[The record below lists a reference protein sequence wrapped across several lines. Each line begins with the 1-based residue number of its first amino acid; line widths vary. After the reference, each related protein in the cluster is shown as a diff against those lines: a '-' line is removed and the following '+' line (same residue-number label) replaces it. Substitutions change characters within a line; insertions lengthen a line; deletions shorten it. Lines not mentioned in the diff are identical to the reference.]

1 MPCYLFTYH
10 AYGSWMPDRQAGYV
24 KRKRGVL
31 PPDAAMGRRYRKA
44 MTDAEVQF
52 GDAEQRGI
60 IDAVL
65 EAMPHIAAAAHF
77 IATETTHVHA
87 LVSWS
92 SEQRTWLQNRSS
104 VKKAITLALQ
114 RQIEHRRWLSDSASR
129 KQVKDREHFEHLIHH
144 YLPSHRG
151 WKWDEHQG
159 YFQ

>member
-1 MPCYLFTYH
+1 MPCFLFTYH
-10 AYGSWMPDRQAGYV
+10 AYGTWLPDRSEGYV
-24 KRKRGVL
+24 QRKQGLL
-31 PPDAAMGRRYRKA
+31 PQDVGLGRVYRRA
-44 MTDAEVQF
+44 MTADTVTFDAERQLV
-52 GDAEQRGI
+52 AIE
-60 IDAVL
+60 AVL
-65 EAMPHIAAAAHF
+65 NAAACVELTAHF

-87 LVSWS
+87 LVNWS